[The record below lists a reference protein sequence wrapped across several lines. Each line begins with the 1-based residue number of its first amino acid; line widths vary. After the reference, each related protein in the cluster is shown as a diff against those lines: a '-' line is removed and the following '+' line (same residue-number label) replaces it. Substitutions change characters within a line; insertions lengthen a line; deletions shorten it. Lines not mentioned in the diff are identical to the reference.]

1 MNTFRHVVAHV
12 SLMLAAFMSIFM
24 VIINITKDPPL
35 EHLIFVCCATCTSLL
50 WYLVLRG
57 NEEI

>member
-1 MNTFRHVVAHV
+1 
-12 SLMLAAFMSIFM
+12 MLAAFMSIFM